1 MKKSRSTRSHFT
13 HARSCS
19 RALNQVP
26 TRAKRPAFIRTYS
39 LWQGDIFPYDRFVT
53 RKTIVRKN
61 ISLSQRI
68 RPDESRSFRT
78 RRNLIERAWT
88 TSRMRKVGS
97 SRPWLFHIFQLRAL
111 IFSLPVGE
119 FFSNF
124 WWQLRSIGCVSIP
137 IFKKFCRWEKILKS
151 NSWKLGFYFLLS
163 YRIFLK
169 LHILTIIPNN
179 M

>member
-1 MKKSRSTRSHFT
+1 MNQNQREKSREDRSSNALMQMRTVKLSQIGFGYF
-13 HARSCS
+13 SCDPW
-19 RALNQVP
+19 N
-26 TRAKRPAFIRTYS
+26 
-39 LWQGDIFPYDRFVT
+39 DR
-53 RKTIVRKN
+53 KEKN

-68 RPDESRSFRT
+68 RPDGSRSFHT
-78 RRNLIERAWT
+78 RRNLIKCAWT

-111 IFSLPVGE
+111 IFSPPVGE

-124 WWQLRSIGCVSIP
+124 WWQLRSIGCVSIQ
-137 IFKKFCRWEKILKS
+137 IFKKFCRWEKSLKS
-151 NSWKLGFYFLLS
+151 NSGKLGFYFLLS